1 MMPYTPPY
9 PARPQFAPPPITLL
23 RLARRNLIAIWP
35 EDTFRLQVF
44 GHRIFRRSFIVA
56 NSPESVKQAFVDG
69 AEHVER
75 KTSQQRNALKPLI
88 GDGLFISD
96 GETWRQRRKI
106 IAPVTHVSRLP
117 ELAAA
122 ISSGAWSQV
131 ESWGSLPSGA
141 EIDVL
146 SAMARLTAGIICAT
160 VFGKDV
166 SRAAGRTIVSAFSV
180 YQARIGQMDVL
191 SLLGVPDILPRFQG
205 LRIRAAA
212 RRIHIALDGIVE
224 TILDEGHP
232 GEASLLRSMSQER
245 SAGSGVQMDRKAFRN
260 EAAVLF
266 MAGHE
271 TTANTLAWA
280 WFLLSQDS
288 VSEHRLHAEVDA
300 LSEATPASYED
311 LDRLPFT
318 RAVIE
323 ETLRLY
329 PPIPLQARQ
338 ASGPMIIGGRPI
350 RKGDIVILNA
360 WTLHRHKQLWVDPD
374 AFVPDRFMPGG
385 SGVPSRYAYV
395 PFSIGPRI
403 CTGAAF
409 GLTEAILCL
418 ATLARHFRLRLKP
431 GHRVE
436 PVCRLSLR
444 PGERLPMLI
453 EARH

>member
-1 MMPYTPPY
+1 MPYIPPF
-9 PARPQFAPPPITLL
+9 PARPQAAPPPVALL

-35 EDTFRLQVF
+35 EDTFELPVF
-44 GHRIFRRSFIVA
+44 GHRIFRKSFIVA
-56 NSPESVKQAFVDG
+56 NSPETVKQAFVDG
-69 AEHVER
+69 AEHLEQ

-96 GETWRQRRKI
+96 GETWRQRRRI

-122 ISSGAWSQV
+122 ISGGAWRQL
-131 ESWGSLPSGA
+131 ESWGSLPAGA
-141 EIDVL
+141 EIDTL
-146 SAMARLTAGIICAT
+146 SAMAHLTAGIICAT

-166 SRAAGRTIVSAFSV
+166 SRAAGQTIVSAFSV

-212 RRIHIALDGIVE
+212 RCIHKALDGIVE

-245 SAGSGVQMDRKAFRN
+245 NAGQGVPMDREAFRN

-280 WFLLSQDS
+280 WFLLSQDN
-288 VSEHRLHAEVDA
+288 VSEQRLHAEVDV
-300 LSEATPASYED
+300 LSAAAPASYAD

-338 ASGPMIIGGRPI
+338 ASASMIIGGRPV
-350 RKGDIVILNA
+350 RKGDIVVLNA
-360 WTLHRHKQLWVDPD
+360 WTLHRHKGLWADPD

-385 SGVPSRYAYV
+385 SGIPSRYAYV
-395 PFSIGPRI
+395 PFSIGPRT

-431 GHRVE
+431 GHVVE

-444 PGERLPMLI
+444 PGERLPMLV
-453 EARH
+453 ERRR